1 MVNFIQNFRLRR
13 IIITMEAIKC
23 SWTIIYE
30 AKPENW
36 SSDTREELVCPRKR
50 SGKNYRFSERIFTPA
65 LKSPKYIHYPNSTCW
80 NGKLKKNPRETK
92 KLEILV
98 SSNLALL
105 A

>member
-36 SSDTREELVCPRKR
+36 SSDTREELVCPRKKVR
-50 SGKNYRFSERIFTPA
+50 EKLLIFCKNI
-65 LKSPKYIHYPNSTCW
+65 YP
-80 NGKLKKNPRETK
+80 
-92 KLEILV
+92 
-98 SSNLALL
+98 
-105 A
+105 